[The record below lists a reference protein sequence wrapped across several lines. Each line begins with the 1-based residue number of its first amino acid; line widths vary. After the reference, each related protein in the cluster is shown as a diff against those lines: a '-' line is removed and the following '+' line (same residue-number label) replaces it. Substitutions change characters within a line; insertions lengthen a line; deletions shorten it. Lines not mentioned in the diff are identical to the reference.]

1 MKTRE
6 ELLEEVIQEVYSR
19 IESISKYYGTVNAEV
34 VRGMIL
40 DEIEDRD
47 LVVPGLTP
55 GT

>member
-6 ELLEEVIQEVYSR
+6 ELLEEVVLEVYAR
-19 IESISKYYGTVNAEV
+19 IESISKYYGSVNAEAIK
-34 VRGMIL
+34 GIIL